1 MTLRI
6 LTPGPLSLVQDL
18 GRHGHQHIGVSPG
31 GPMDEHAFLWAN
43 RLLDNPLNAPQ
54 IEIAMG
60 QFSCEFHADTCI
72 ALTGADM
79 NATLNGQAVAV
90 WQSLH
95 IRAGD
100 QLSLSGARHGIRTY
114 LAVKDGFKVTGILN
128 SSATVMRD
136 GLGGADRQGGKLAA
150 QDLLGYN
157 VTSLILTR
165 QVPRQFIP
173 EYSQNISLNIIPGYQ
188 YDRFDKT
195 ERERFFSSEYT
206 VTPQID
212 RMGYRL
218 SGAAIRCQTSSL
230 ISEGIALGAIQIP
243 ADGQPIILMRDR
255 QTIGGYPKI
264 GCVTARDLSTLAQ
277 CQPGAKIRFIEKD
290 LYQAEA
296 ERVISQHFFR
306 GYIGKKHAEHIL
318 NTFTGPTE

>member
-6 LTPGPLSLVQDL
+6 LTPGPLSLIQDL

-43 RLLDNPLNAPQ
+43 RLLGNPLNAPQ
-54 IEIAMG
+54 IEIAIG
-60 QFSCEFHADTCI
+60 QFSCQFHADTTI

-79 NATLNGQAVAV
+79 NATLNGQTVTV
-90 WQSLH
+90 WHSLR

-100 QLSLSGARHGIRTY
+100 QLSLNGARRGIRTY
-114 LAVKDGFKVTGILN
+114 LAVKDGFKVTDILG
-128 SSATVMRD
+128 SCATVMRD
-136 GLGGADRQGGKLAA
+136 SLGGAGGQGDKLAA
-150 QDLLGYN
+150 QDLLRYN
-157 VTSLILTR
+157 VTSPIPTR
-165 QVPRQFIP
+165 QVPLQFIP
-173 EYSQNISLNIIPGYQ
+173 EYGQDIILSVIPGYQ
-188 YDRFDKT
+188 YDRFDKA

-206 VTPQID
+206 VTPQMD

-218 SGAAIRCQTSSL
+218 SGAAIQCQTSSL

-277 CQPGAKIRFIEKD
+277 CQPGATVRFIEKE

-296 ERVISQHFFR
+296 ERVIEQHFFQ
-306 GYIGKKHAEHIL
+306 GYIGKKHAEKIL
-318 NTFTGPTE
+318 NKNNRPG

>member
-1 MTLRI
+1 MSLTVF
-6 LTPGPLSLVQDL
+6 TPGPLSLLQDL

-43 RLLDNPLNAPQ
+43 RLLDNPIHAAQ

-60 QFSCEFHADTCI
+60 QFSCQFHAATTI

-79 NATLNGQAVAV
+79 AAKLNQQPISP
-90 WQSLH
+90 WQSVSV
-95 IRAGD
+95 RAGD
-100 QLSLSGARHGIRTY
+100 QLSLRGSQHGIRAY
-114 LAVKDGFKVTGILN
+114 LAVKGGFVVTPVLN
-128 SSATVMRD
+128 SCATVMRD
-136 GLGGADRQGGKLAA
+136 NLGGPDTQGRKLTA
-150 QDLLGYN
+150 QDCLRYN
-157 VTSLILTR
+157 ATPAQPLR
-165 QVPRQFIP
+165 RVPRQFIP
-173 EYSQNISLNIIPGYQ
+173 EYGRDVTLEVIPGYQ
-188 YDRFDKT
+188 YAQFAPEQRQ
-195 ERERFFSSEYT
+195 RFFSHTYT

-218 SGAAIRCQTSSL
+218 AGEAIICQTTSL

-264 GCVTARDLSTLAQ
+264 GCLTASSLSKLAQ
-277 CQPGAKIRFIEKD
+277 CQPGAQIRFVEKD

-296 ERVISQHFFR
+296 ERMIEHHFFHS
-306 GYIGKKHAEHIL
+306 YVGKKRAAAML
-318 NTFTGPTE
+318 NQALTT

>member
-1 MTLRI
+1 MTLYV

-43 RLLDNPLNAPQ
+43 RLLDNPLNAAQ

-60 QFSCEFHADTCI
+60 QFSCEFYADTTI

-79 NATLNGQAVAV
+79 NARLNGKAVAS
-90 WQSLH
+90 WQSLRV
-95 IRAGD
+95 RAGD
-100 QLSLSGARHGIRTY
+100 QLSLPGARTGMRSY
-114 LAVKDGFKVTGILN
+114 LAVKEGFKVTGVLN
-128 SSATVMRD
+128 SCATVMRD
-136 GLGGADRQGGKLAA
+136 GLGGFSRQGDKLMA
-150 QDLLGYN
+150 QDRLQYK
-157 VTSLILTR
+157 VTPPIPTRRVPEKFIPDYGQPLILS
-165 QVPRQFIP
+165 V
-173 EYSQNISLNIIPGYQ
+173 IPGYQ
-188 YDRFDKT
+188 YELFAHA
-195 ERERFFSSEYT
+195 ERERFFSSEFT
-206 VTPQID
+206 VTPKID

-218 SGAAIRCQTSSL
+218 SGAAIQCQTTSL

-264 GCVTARDLSTLAQ
+264 GCVTARDLSKLAQ
-277 CQPGAKIRFIEKD
+277 CQPGTTVRFIEKD

-296 ERVISQHFFR
+296 ERMIEHHFFH
-306 GYIGKKHAEHIL
+306 GYVGKKYAEQRL
-318 NTFTGPTE
+318 SQAK

>member
-43 RLLDNPLNAPQ
+43 RLLDNPLNAAQ

-60 QFSCEFHADTCI
+60 QFSCEFHADTTI

-79 NATLNGQAVAV
+79 NARLNGKPVAS
-90 WQSLH
+90 WQSL
-95 IRAGD
+95 RVRSGD
-100 QLSLSGARHGIRTY
+100 QLSLRGARNGIRSY
-114 LAVKDGFKVTGILN
+114 LAVKEGFKVTGVLD
-128 SSATVMRD
+128 SCATVMRD
-136 GLGGADRQGGKLAA
+136 GLGGFSRQGDKLMA
-150 QDLLGYN
+150 QDRLRYN
-157 VTSLILTR
+157 VTTPMPTR
-165 QVPRQFIP
+165 RVPEQFIP
-173 EYSQNISLNIIPGYQ
+173 DYGQSITLSVIPGYQ
-188 YDRFDKT
+188 YDLFDQA
-195 ERERFFSSEYT
+195 ERERFFSSEFT

-218 SGAAIRCQTSSL
+218 SGAAIACQTTSL

-264 GCVTARDLSTLAQ
+264 GCVTARDLSKLAQ
-277 CQPGAKIRFIEKD
+277 CQPGATVRFIEKD

-296 ERVISQHFFR
+296 ERMIEHHFFR
-306 GYIGKKHAEHIL
+306 GYVGKKHAEQLL
-318 NTFTGPTE
+318 NQAK